1 MEWPDD
7 RPPLSTLLG
16 PIGSLLAEVSGV
28 ADAKRCIQGSLPD
41 CGWFAA
47 GLVPW
52 GRMARIA
59 HLARFADEAGGVVA
73 RVSQEILERRG
84 LSIEDLA
91 AAARVPKKG
100 WPFQR
105 GTLANQ
111 ARLRCTDGQQA
122 LSRGYGQSR
131 Q

>member
-1 MEWPDD
+1 MSTMWQPWRSFGQHARQAVAQRGLEWPDD
-7 RPPLSTLLG
+7 RPPLSTVLG

-59 HLARFADEAGGVVA
+59 HLARFADEAGGV
-73 RVSQEILERRG
+73 RR
-84 LSIEDLA
+84 
-91 AAARVPKKG
+91 R
-100 WPFQR
+100 
-105 GTLANQ
+105 
-111 ARLRCTDGQQA
+111 
-122 LSRGYGQSR
+122 
-131 Q
+131 

>member
-1 MEWPDD
+1 M
-7 RPPLSTLLG
+7 LG

-28 ADAKRCIQGSLPD
+28 ADAKRCFQGSLPD

-73 RVSQEILERRG
+73 RLGQRDPRGVVSPSKIWLPLPESRRR
-84 LSIEDLA
+84 E
-91 AAARVPKKG
+91 
-100 WPFQR
+100 WPFQ
-105 GTLANQ
+105 
-111 ARLRCTDGQQA
+111 
-122 LSRGYGQSR
+122 SRATR
-131 Q
+131 